1 MKIFG
6 NVLFLLIVNLMIFF
20 ISIKVFLDKL

>member
-6 NVLFLLIVNLMIFF
+6 NVLFLLIVNLLIFF